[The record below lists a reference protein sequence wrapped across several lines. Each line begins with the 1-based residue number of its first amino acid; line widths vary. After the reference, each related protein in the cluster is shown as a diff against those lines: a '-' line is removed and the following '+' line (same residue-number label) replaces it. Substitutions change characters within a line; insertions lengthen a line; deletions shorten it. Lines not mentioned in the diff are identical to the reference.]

1 MSEQSGR
8 WRPGTTDYMLMFAL
22 YAVILVLSY
31 FLFFVWYAALRL
43 LVGEILEPGSTAT
56 RSAFQGV
63 LLILAVPLFIFVFS
77 AYYYLQGGLNTR
89 HRQLGR
95 RFLRVTAPMV
105 VLIALGVLLQMVL
118 RR

>member
-1 MSEQSGR
+1 MSEQSSR
-8 WRPGTTDYMLMFAL
+8 WRPGIADYLLMFAL

-31 FLFFVWYAALRL
+31 FFFSIWYTALRL
-43 LVGEILEPGSTAT
+43 LVGEIMEPGSTAT
-56 RSAFQGV
+56 RSLVQGM

-95 RFLRVTAPMV
+95 RFLRISVPMV

-118 RR
+118 RG